1 MLQINPKKFR
11 AIKNKSIPSPMR
23 PKFRNK
29 NQTNIYFLTKN
40 KFNLEKKN
48 KILFQIKII
57 TIFLAIG
64 LSGYFLAS

>member
-29 NQTNIYFLTKN
+29 NQTSIYFLSKN
-40 KFNLEKKN
+40 KFNLEKK
-48 KILFQIKII
+48 KKFLLQIQIVA
-57 TIFLAIG
+57 IFLAVG